1 MRCNAIRCNAI
12 IGNEVEEE
20 SCDDDER
27 ASALVFP
34 KKKTQERKR
43 EKTLDVYRHNIML
56 LNSNRMNGT
65 QHKADGTVITHLP
78 IK

>member
-27 ASALVFP
+27 ASALVFDTRE
-34 KKKTQERKR
+34 KERKR